1 MTYIKESKSKSWT
14 HNRDKSWMQHF
25 TFVHARLKPMNYI
38 FKPKPKSNS
47 KPKGFLESSIHYI
60 LVSTDFM
67 SSPEYREKNIKNMNN
82 WNTNRIIWASTL
94 LNILDYCSITL
105 LPPQKKKGVALL
117 ANFFFFLPL
126 HFYLGAHSW
135 GLLRHC
141 RSNRCGCSSTP
152 NIRLGSWQN
161 SHKIQYS
168 LLYCSLWL
176 LLKINLYVIEH
187 LHLHLNNTIWFP
199 DISLFPLLT

>member
-1 MTYIKESKSKSWT
+1 M
-14 HNRDKSWMQHF
+14 
-25 TFVHARLKPMNYI
+25 
-38 FKPKPKSNS
+38 
-47 KPKGFLESSIHYI
+47 LESSIHYI
-60 LVSTDFM
+60 LVSTDVV

-82 WNTNRIIWASTL
+82 WNTNLIIWASTL
-94 LNILDYCSITL
+94 LNILL
-105 LPPQKKKGVALL
+105 LLLLLFHNTPPMNGVVLL

-141 RSNRCGCSSTP
+141 RCNRCGCSSTP

-176 LLKINLYVIEH
+176 LLKIYLYVIEH

-199 DISLFPLLT
+199 DISLFPY

>member
-47 KPKGFLESSIHYI
+47 KPKGLLESSIHYI

-67 SSPEYREKNIKNMNN
+67 SSPEYREKHIKNMNN
-82 WNTNRIIWASTL
+82 WNTNLIIWASTL

-105 LPPQKKKGVALL
+105 LPPQKKERSSITGK
-117 ANFFFFLPL
+117 FLFL
-126 HFYLGAHSW
+126 FTFAFLF
-135 GLLRHC
+135 
-141 RSNRCGCSSTP
+141 GCSL
-152 NIRLGSWQN
+152 LGFAEALSQ
-161 SHKIQYS
+161 
-168 LLYCSLWL
+168 
-176 LLKINLYVIEH
+176 
-187 LHLHLNNTIWFP
+187 
-199 DISLFPLLT
+199 